1 MADKTVVYDDVE
13 QILQEIKEQK
23 PTQKQ
28 KNEWREALIN
38 SLTLPHLSAHFLE
51 LFKAKIFSK
60 EDGVWLLNRIQEN
73 KDELAL
79 TLVLQDCDSFLKFK
93 IADTKV
99 LKAIASIFMDNF
111 AKDSDFCD
119 MLDIAMLYSLK
130 IISKQNALKLIAIKN
145 NNTETMLTPYD
156 YAQFYKIKLLSLSEV
171 EKWAEQRMNKMDV
184 RYASTTIFKLLYY
197 GVPIVGS
204 KEWGL
209 ILNDIF
215 DSGDIG
221 QMTRLV
227 ANLYGTK
234 YVDDE
239 IMEEY
244 FDTLL
249 FKGKTTDYIYAVS
262 ELKNTGALTQDEC
275 RVMHNM
281 DVLHSNFKPA
291 TIEKAMSS
299 ELYSQIIVDMAL
311 NSLELSCSIAD
322 LAIENKDSVKNLFD
336 VGIKIYKESIK
347 NNTDYCLNEVVSGL
361 VYLVEAYYDQK
372 FITLNMLKEIK
383 EILLKEEDWIHSNRL
398 ELFECLFNLNN
409 KIFSNEELLD
419 AKNQFIKQLKEARKN
434 QDTVSA
440 YYLICD
446 LTSSYINWEEL
457 LTATDKKLF
466 NEIIKENE
474 VEEVLSPEDESA
486 INAINT
492 MSVMEYKKNN
502 KSTDTKTLE
511 IIDEITKESLKDAK
525 K

>member
-1 MADKTVVYDDVE
+1 MTDKTVIYDDID
-13 QILQEIKEQK
+13 QILQAVKEQK

-60 EDGVWLLNRIQEN
+60 EDGVWLLSRILEN
-73 KDELAL
+73 KDELAI
-79 TLVLQDCDSFLKFK
+79 TLVLQDADNFLKLK
-93 IADTKV
+93 IADKKL
-99 LKAIASIFMDNF
+99 LKTMASVFMDNF

-119 MLDIAMLYSLK
+119 MIDITMLYSLE
-130 IISKQNALKLIAIKN
+130 IISKQNALKLISIKN
-145 NNTETMLTPYD
+145 QNPETMLTPYD
-156 YAQFYKIKLLSLSEV
+156 YASFYKSKLLSLEEV
-171 EKWAEQRMNKMDV
+171 AKWAEQRMNKMDS
-184 RYASTTIFKLLYY
+184 RYASTTLFKLLSC
-197 GVPIVGS
+197 GVPILGM

-209 ILNDIF
+209 VLNDVF

-234 YVDDE
+234 YVDDD

-262 ELKNTGALTQDEC
+262 ELKDTGALSQDEC

-291 TIEKAMSS
+291 TIEMAMSS

-311 NSLELSCSIAD
+311 NSLELSCLISD
-322 LAIENKDSVKNLFD
+322 LSIENKNSVKNLFD
-336 VGIKIYKESIK
+336 VGIKIYNESIK
-347 NNTDYCLNEVVSGL
+347 NNIDYCLSEIVSAI

-372 FITLNMLKEIK
+372 FITPNMLKEIK
-383 EILLKEEDWIHSNRL
+383 EILLNDSDWIHSQRL
-398 ELFECLFNLNN
+398 ELFECLFNINN
-409 KIFSNEELLD
+409 NIFSKEELII
-419 AKNQFIKQLKEARKN
+419 AKNQIIKQIKKAQKE
-434 QDTVSA
+434 QDTSA

-446 LTSSYINWEEL
+446 LDYSVINWKEL
-457 LTATDKKLF
+457 LTPQEKKIF
-466 NEIIKENE
+466 SQIIKENE
-474 VEEVLSPEDESA
+474 VEEVLSDEDEKA
-486 INAINT
+486 VNAINT
-492 MSVMEYKKNN
+492 MSVMEYKKKN
-502 KSTDTKTLE
+502 KSKDTKTLN
-511 IIDEITKESLKDAK
+511 IIDEITESSLKEIK
-525 K
+525 TK